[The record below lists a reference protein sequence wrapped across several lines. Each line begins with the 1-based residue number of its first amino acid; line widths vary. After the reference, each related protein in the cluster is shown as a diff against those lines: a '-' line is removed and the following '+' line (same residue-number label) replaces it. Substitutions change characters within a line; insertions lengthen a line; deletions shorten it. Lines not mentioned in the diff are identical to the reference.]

1 MARFKGKDARIEAA
15 IGLYRRF
22 LFSEPVTVPTLEDA
36 AMAAIVNGV
45 VDRVAPGA
53 SLGVSL
59 PAPDPDPNAPR
70 IALLTEAIALL
81 DPVLARRVR
90 APGPFALSLAARCLY
105 ALYRETGDT
114 APLRRA
120 VELGERAA
128 AVAASA
134 SGPDPA
140 DPYPDI
146 AHELSIALLDLA
158 AHEEGTD
165 ALFRAV
171 HHTVRAIRAPSASDR
186 LKAACQSLLS
196 LAFTALFQ
204 RTGEDEHREQALRMA
219 VLGREFTEEAV
230 SAEDGYVLGSP
241 FLAAHEATGS
251 VRDLETA
258 IVALREAVDR
268 DPRADHL
275 LALARALRLM
285 YPVNGDERVLRESV
299 TMSRRALAAA
309 RPTEPARHRYLEQ
322 AAYAR
327 LLSHAAHGGR
337 GVVDV
342 AVPLQRLAI
351 GSLPEGH
358 PGRLDAVGSLADIWL
373 ARYEKTRSTADL
385 DGALEATLTA
395 MRLSR
400 GRPDRHRHLARYG
413 RGARLIYEDT
423 GDASHLARGI
433 HATLRALKTDDL
445 PAELKAAYLVQG
457 AALLL
462 DHTDREPDPDMR
474 RAARSMLFECS
485 KLDHGDLHVQIEC
498 ARRWAD
504 LAVSEESWHEAGLAH
519 LGALRAMARLTAT
532 EVSRQSQ
539 ESALRRFSGMA
550 SMGAAYSLNAGSPLE
565 ALTLLELGRSVLLT
579 QEIALYDEVRALRTS
594 APDLARDLAEEL
606 RTRDESAAALGA
618 RMILATAGLPG
629 DGRLADRHRVAGR
642 NLQILRAQIREV
654 PGHERFMSGLTE
666 EELLSVS
673 ERGPI
678 VVLNLS
684 ALRTDAL
691 VVRPD
696 GVTVVPLPTV
706 TPERVG
712 ALVDTFLTAAE
723 DPDDHGGKAML
734 DALAWLWDHMAEPVL
749 AVAAPPPGPNGPLPR
764 LWWCPTGPLSH
775 LPLHAAGH
783 HLADDGRTVL
793 DRVVSSYTPTI
804 TALSRVRARRTT
816 PSAGAG
822 LLAVA
827 VGRTASGT
835 EVPLPGAHS
844 EADAVAAIHPATTVL
859 ADGEATRA
867 RLLAE
872 LPRHPRAHF
881 TCHTRSD
888 PRSPSLSRLVLHETD
903 DELTVGDIARL
914 DLSSVEL
921 AYLSTCDAARP
932 GAEIPDESVHIAG
945 AFLIAGYP
953 DVVGT
958 LWPMPDATGRRL
970 ARHFHRRLAEGDDPA
985 RALHRTTVR
994 ARRNA
999 PGLPVGWANLV
1010 HIGG

>member
-1 MARFKGKDARIEAA
+1 MARFRGKDARIEAA
-15 IGLYRRF
+15 TGLYRRF
-22 LFSEPVTVPTLEDA
+22 LCSEPVTVPTLEDA
-36 AMAAIVNGV
+36 AMAAIVDGV
-45 VDRVAPGA
+45 VDRVAPGT

-90 APGPFALSLAARCLY
+90 SPGPSALSLAARCLY

-114 APLRRA
+114 AALRRA
-120 VELGERAA
+120 VGLGERAA
-128 AVAASA
+128 AVAAPK

-165 ALFRAV
+165 ALSRAV
-171 HHTVRAIRAPSASDR
+171 HHAVRAFRAPSASDR
-186 LKAACQSLLS
+186 LKTACQSLLS
-196 LAFTALFQ
+196 RAFTALFQ
-204 RTGEDEHREQALRMA
+204 RTGEDEHREQALRIA
-219 VLGREFTEEAV
+219 VLGREFTEETV
-230 SAEDGYVLGSP
+230 TAEDAYNLGAP

-258 IVALREAVDR
+258 VVSLREAVDR
-268 DPRADHL
+268 DPRPDHL
-275 LALARALRLM
+275 LSLARALRLM

-309 RPTEPARHRYLEQ
+309 RPTEPGRHRYLEQ

-358 PGRLDAVGSLADIWL
+358 PGRLDAVGTLADIWL

-385 DGALEATLTA
+385 DGAVEATLTA
-395 MRLSR
+395 MRLGR
-400 GRPDRHRHLARYG
+400 GRPDHHRHRARYG

-423 GDASHLARGI
+423 GDVAHLDRGI
-433 HATLRALKTDDL
+433 HATLKALETDDL

-457 AALLL
+457 AAMLL
-462 DHTDREPDPDMR
+462 DRTEREPDAEMR
-474 RAARSMLFECS
+474 QAARNMLFECS
-485 KLDHGDLHVQIEC
+485 KLDHGDLQVRIEC

-504 LAVSEESWHEAGLAH
+504 LAVSEESWHEAGLAY
-519 LGALRAMARLTAT
+519 LGALTTMPRLTAT

-550 SMGAAYSLNAGSPLE
+550 SLGAACSLNVGKAMA

-594 APDLARDLAEEL
+594 APDLARELAEEL

-618 RMILATAGLPG
+618 RMVLATAGLPG

-642 NLQILRAQIREV
+642 NLQILRARIREV
-654 PGHERFMSGLTE
+654 PGHERFMSGLRD
-666 EELLSVS
+666 EELLAESA
-673 ERGPI
+673 RGPI

-696 GVTVVPLPTV
+696 GVTVVPLPAV

-723 DPDDHGGKAML
+723 DPEEHGGTAML
-734 DALAWLWDHMAEPVL
+734 DALAWLWDHLAEPVL
-749 AVAAPPPGPNGPLPR
+749 AVAAPPPGPDGPLPR

-844 EADAVAAIHPATTVL
+844 EAAAVAAIHPATTVL

-888 PRSPSLSRLVLHETD
+888 PRSPSLSRLVLHEAD

-985 RALHRTTVR
+985 RALHRTTIR